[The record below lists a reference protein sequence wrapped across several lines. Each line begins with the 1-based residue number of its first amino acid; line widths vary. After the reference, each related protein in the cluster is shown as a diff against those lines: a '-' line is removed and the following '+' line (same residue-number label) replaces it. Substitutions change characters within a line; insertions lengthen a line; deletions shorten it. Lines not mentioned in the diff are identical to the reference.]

1 MAEEDL
7 AVWLYGDVVATI
19 EQQRGRMRL
28 TYSEAAR
35 ERYPPGIPLLSL
47 PLPLTRQRYTDGVV
61 RPFLDGL
68 LPEGASRLAIANDLN
83 LRAADTFGLIR
94 ALGRDC
100 AGAVVIQP
108 RADPPPE
115 HPTTHTA
122 ERLTEPQLG
131 ELVANLRSAPLGIT
145 DRVRISLAGVQEKLV
160 LTRMPDGSWGSPV
173 DGTPSTHILK
183 PELAEYPHTVANE
196 AFCMR
201 LAKRLGIDVAVVE
214 TTAVNTRKLIV
225 VERFDRVVRDDGS
238 VERLHQEDFCQA
250 TGTPPAKK
258 YQEDGGPSLR
268 RIADILQAVATP
280 DSVERLLRAVTLNVL
295 IGNGDAHAK
304 NFSLLHSPS
313 GTLQITPLYDLM
325 STKYYGDDR
334 LAMYVDDVRRTSRV
348 TADRIINEAVDWGIS
363 RRRAVDVVA
372 DLIERTPRAM
382 HAAREETDSVPSE
395 VPGII
400 DAQLVQ
406 LRSGFDTAIK
416 S

>member
-1 MAEEDL
+1 MAEDDL
-7 AVWLYGDVVATI
+7 AVWLYGGAVATI
-19 EQQRGRMRL
+19 EQRRGRMRL
-28 TYSEAAR
+28 TYSEAAL
-35 ERYPPGIPLLSL
+35 ERYRLGIPLLSL
-47 PLPLTRQRYTDGVV
+47 PLPLTSQRYTDGVV

-108 RADPPPE
+108 RADPPPV

-160 LTRMPDGSWGSPV
+160 LTRMPDGSWGRPV

-214 TTAVNTRKLIV
+214 TTVVNTRKLIV

-280 DSVERLLRAVTLNVL
+280 DAVERLLRAVTLNVL

-313 GTLQITPLYDLM
+313 GTLQITPLYDLI

-348 TADRIINEAVDWGIS
+348 TADLIINEAVEWGIS

-382 HAAREETDSVPSE
+382 HAAREETDGVPSE
-395 VPGII
+395 IPGII
-400 DAQLVQ
+400 DAQLAQ